1 MKTITCGGYFAS
13 GRYMTA
19 RTCVI
24 EHVKTHSRST
34 ITVKEVAYDS
44 GLGDELFAIGHLG
57 EGR

>member
-1 MKTITCGGYFAS
+1 
-13 GRYMTA
+13 MTA

-24 EHVKTHSRST
+24 EHVKTQSRST